1 MDKLTDRS
9 IDRSIEHERCF
20 VYIDVWIGYP
30 KDLPNQHDGFRQL
43 RATNLYVFILRPH
56 LEGGGSCQGLALL
69 FQEFA
74 FIISLYPG
82 GSTCLVKAPIPKQ
95 IGRASC
101 RERV

>member
-56 LEGGGSCQGLALL
+56 LEGGVLVRGWHYCFKNLLSLFHYIPEDQLAW
-69 FQEFA
+69 
-74 FIISLYPG
+74 
-82 GSTCLVKAPIPKQ
+82 
-95 IGRASC
+95 
-101 RERV
+101 